1 MLPESSQAGCADSSF
16 YGISN
21 AIILEK
27 KTGGASVAGLEN
39 LAQAGGAVL
48 GNERASIG
56 A

>member
-1 MLPESSQAGCADSSF
+1 MLASRLRRF
-16 YGISN
+16 LILWHSN

-27 KTGGASVAGLEN
+27 KTGGASVAELES